1 MEQFDA
7 VPHCCISI
15 NDLDGILDHEPSDV
29 DNLIGMLL
37 YYFLSSRNVSNRRF
51 KGFGELSPVEWSID
65 VTLKNLNFVSW
76 TLDFS
81 ALI

>member
-15 NDLDGILDHEPSDV
+15 HDLNRVFDHESCDV

-37 YYFLSSRNVSNRRF
+37 YYFLSSGNVSDRRF
-51 KGFGELSPVEWSID
+51 KGFCELSPVEWSID